1 MFIKTINY
9 KDFDGNERS
18 EDFYF
23 NLTQSEILKLET
35 SLNGGLTSYM
45 SLMVQKQSQ
54 PDIMHLF
61 EQIID
66 AAYGIKSLDGR
77 TFTKTPEAL
86 AEFKSTAA
94 YDKFFMEICM
104 DEAKASEFLLNIMP
118 DDVND
123 KIKKAAESGVYD
135 DATLSDAQ
143 RKAISA
149 AMAEVAGSVAATDDA
164 VKEGN

>member
-18 EDFYF
+18 EDFHF

-35 SLNGGLTSYM
+35 CLNGGLTSYM

-54 PDIMHLF
+54 PDIMNIF
-61 EQIID
+61 EKIID
-66 AAYGIKSLDGR
+66 ASYGIKSLDGR

-94 YDKFFMEICM
+94 YDKFFMELIE
-104 DEAKASEFLLNIMP
+104 DSKT
-118 DDVND
+118 
-123 KIKKAAESGVYD
+123 AAEFINGI
-135 DATLSDAQ
+135 APKNAKLSSDETA
-143 RKAISA
+143 KII
-149 AMAEVAGSVAATDDA
+149 AMAQA
-164 VKEGN
+164 KN

>member
-45 SLMVQKQSQ
+45 SLIVQKQSQ
-54 PDIMHLF
+54 PDIMNIF
-61 EQIID
+61 EKIID
-66 AAYGIKSLDGR
+66 ASYGIKSLDGR
-77 TFTKTPEAL
+77 TSTKTPEAL
-86 AEFKSTAA
+86 AEFK
-94 YDKFFMEICM
+94 
-104 DEAKASEFLLNIMP
+104 FLLGIMP
-118 DDVND
+118 DDIND

-164 VKEGN
+164 VKEAN

>member
-54 PDIMHLF
+54 PDIMNLF
-61 EQIID
+61 EKIID
-66 AAYGIKSLDGR
+66 AS
-77 TFTKTPEAL
+77 
-86 AEFKSTAA
+86 
-94 YDKFFMEICM
+94 
-104 DEAKASEFLLNIMP
+104 
-118 DDVND
+118 
-123 KIKKAAESGVYD
+123 
-135 DATLSDAQ
+135 
-143 RKAISA
+143 
-149 AMAEVAGSVAATDDA
+149 
-164 VKEGN
+164 

>member
-35 SLNGGLTSYM
+35 SLNGGLTSHM
-45 SLMVQKQSQ
+45 SLVLQKQSQ
-54 PDIMHLF
+54 PDIMSSF
-61 EQIID
+61 GKIID
-66 AAYGIKSLDGR
+66 ASYGIKSLDGR
-77 TFTKTPEAL
+77 TFSKTPEAL
-86 AEFKSTAA
+86 AEFKSTMA
-94 YDKFFMEICM
+94 YDKFFMELCM
-104 DEAKASEFLLNIMP
+104 DEAKASEFLFGIMP
-118 DDVND
+118 DDMND

-135 DATLSDAQ
+135 DSTLSDAQ

-149 AMAEVAGSVAATDDA
+149 AMAEVAGSVAATDDV

>member
-54 PDIMHLF
+54 PDIMNILRRLLTHLT
-61 EQIID
+61 ESNLLTAVHLQRLL
-66 AAYGIKSLDGR
+66 KHWQSSRLLQHMTSSLWKLVW
-77 TFTKTPEAL
+77 TKQKLPSFCL
-86 AEFKSTAA
+86 
-94 YDKFFMEICM
+94 
-104 DEAKASEFLLNIMP
+104 
-118 DDVND
+118 
-123 KIKKAAESGVYD
+123 
-135 DATLSDAQ
+135 
-143 RKAISA
+143 ISCLT
-149 AMAEVAGSVAATDDA
+149 M
-164 VKEGN
+164 